1 MAQAGRRSEA
11 TATARVATALD
22 GRLRRSERSRQAI
35 VGALFE
41 RIGEG
46 VLQPTAQQ
54 VAERAGVGIRTVFRH
69 FSEMDSLY
77 AAMNARLE
85 GDVRPAL
92 AGPRSGSLDERIA
105 GLVRQRTQLFERIA
119 PYKRAANLQRWR
131 SRFLQDRHRLLQ
143 RALHDDVRAW
153 LPEIGGLPE
162 DAAEAVDLVTS
173 FEAWD
178 RLRADRELS
187 VQGAAAVMG
196 RALRALL
203 PAGTSGRSR
212 R

>member
-1 MAQAGRRSEA
+1 MAHAGRRSRGTS
-11 TATARVATALD
+11 TAAAALD

-35 VGALFE
+35 VGALLE
-41 RIGEG
+41 RVGEG

-69 FSEMDSLY
+69 FTEMDSLY

-105 GLVRQRTQLFERIA
+105 GLVRQRAQLFERIA

-131 SRFLQDRHRLLQ
+131 SRFLQERHRLLH
-143 RALHDDVRAW
+143 RILHDDLRAW
-153 LPEIGGLPE
+153 LPEVAALPD

-178 RLRADRELS
+178 RLRADRDLA
-187 VQGAAAVMG
+187 VQAAAAVMG

-203 PAGTSGRSR
+203 TAGRGRR
-212 R
+212 

>member
-1 MAQAGRRSEA
+1 MPPRPPA
-11 TATARVATALD
+11 ALD
-22 GRLRRSERSRQAI
+22 GRLRRSARSRQAI
-35 VGALFE
+35 VAALFE

-46 VLQPTAQQ
+46 ILQPTAQQ

-69 FSEMDSLY
+69 FSEMDTLY

-85 GDVRPAL
+85 GDVRPMLSTA
-92 AGPRSGSLDERIA
+92 PRPGTRDERIA

-119 PYKRAANLQRWR
+119 PYKRAGNLQRWR

-143 RALHDDVRAW
+143 RVLHDDLRAW
-153 LPEIGGLPE
+153 LPEVAGLPAE
-162 DAAEAVDLVTS
+162 AAEAVDLVTS

-178 RLRADRELS
+178 RLRADRQLG
-187 VQGAAAVMG
+187 VQAAAAVMEH
-196 RALRALL
+196 AVRALL
-203 PAGTSGRSR
+203 PAASAKAR